1 MLFSEFDTKFDMN
14 FNNDYNS
21 DSFEEL
27 DSYIE
32 EEIRDYTDKEI
43 RDIEYYALGLHV
55 IVIYK
60 VYQLQVAI

>member
-1 MLFSEFDTKFDMN
+1 MN
-14 FNNDYNS
+14 FYNDYNS

-43 RDIEYYALGLHV
+43 RDIEETRFGYIKDYSDFNDVDDWEA
-55 IVIYK
+55 
-60 VYQLQVAI
+60 